1 VIHQSIKGLI
11 MIKRENL
18 QTGTKYSNA
27 LGESAFVGSRIEG
40 KQRVTTFTID
50 VPYEDS
56 ITGENFVV
64 KSTTKISVPVN
75 SLPGDYAA
83 AHEKCAAYKA
93 QELPNAAARAELAA
107 GAIEWTID
115 DIANA

>member
-1 VIHQSIKGLI
+1 

-40 KQRVTTFTID
+40 KQRVTTFTIE
-50 VPYEDS
+50 VPYEDT
-56 ITGENFVV
+56 ITGEIFMV
-64 KSTTKISVPVN
+64 KSTSKISVPVN

-83 AHEKCAAYKA
+83 SHERCEAYRA
-93 QELPNAAARAELAA
+93 QELPTAAARAELAA

-115 DIANA
+115 DIAAA